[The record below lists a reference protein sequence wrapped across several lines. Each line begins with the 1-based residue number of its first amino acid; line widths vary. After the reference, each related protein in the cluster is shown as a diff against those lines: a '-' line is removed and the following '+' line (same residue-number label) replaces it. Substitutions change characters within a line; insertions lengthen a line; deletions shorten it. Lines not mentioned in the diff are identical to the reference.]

1 LPRRKDQES
10 HPIPNLRGKRRPL
23 LQAAGSHYT
32 GEREGGSRQGLQG
45 GREGST
51 GGGGAE
57 DIHPGSKERSPW
69 RLIFSLGLWTP

>member
-45 GREGST
+45 GMKGREYRRG
-51 GGGGAE
+51 
-57 DIHPGSKERSPW
+57 RS
-69 RLIFSLGLWTP
+69 